1 MNSRMFRL
9 ATRSFSDELKT
20 EIVRRLQSG
29 ESAEALARQLCVI
42 PELLEQWRM
51 EYESPRTEK
60 TVGHVRR
67 QVKSAYLNA
76 KTDAQRVKTLKRVVG
91 RQALEIDF
99 LKRIIVRLREI
110 PGGYGHNWRVRV
122 HEVIRVEEELA
133 KPILRSCGRA
143 EIGWPTD

>member
-1 MNSRMFRL
+1 MNSRMFKL

-51 EYESPRTEK
+51 EYESPRTEP

-67 QVKSAYLNA
+67 
-76 KTDAQRVKTLKRVVG
+76 
-91 RQALEIDF
+91 
-99 LKRIIVRLREI
+99 
-110 PGGYGHNWRVRV
+110 
-122 HEVIRVEEELA
+122 
-133 KPILRSCGRA
+133 
-143 EIGWPTD
+143 